1 MENRGGWRGG
11 SLEKQLLA
19 TVFLQNYIK
28 SRFPHQQLLIAL
40 KFLNLQMGILN
51 LKKLSRLSGQV
62 DSVNLSV
69 S

>member
-1 MENRGGWRGG
+1 MESRVGWRGG
-11 SLEKQLLA
+11 SLEKQPLA

-28 SRFPHQQLLIAL
+28 LRFPHQQLLIAL
-40 KFLNLQMGILN
+40 KLLNLQMGILN
-51 LKKLSRLSGQV
+51 LKKLIRLSGQV